1 MPSFGLNILPTDS
14 LVQAILDVDTDIFT
28 ESIPMDVEKETDTRS
43 LFYLTFFRLSQSVL
57 SSFNVI
63 STRRARYSIR
73 RGYRN
78 Q

>member
-43 LFYLTFFRLSQSVL
+43 LFYLTFFLL
-57 SSFNVI
+57 SSHFV
-63 STRRARYSIR
+63 
-73 RGYRN
+73 
-78 Q
+78 